1 MLSPS
6 GGSRTQTPG
15 PLAHPPSRNSGTA
28 ISADSRQH
36 LLTPYHTTPMAM
48 SPGNTTDGVV
58 MSHKTTTTDD
68 NSLHVVIASS
78 TCNRCRSRKVKCDR
92 AQPVCTACVRLQL
105 HCSYDRRSIS
115 PIANLGDRSSYTEAG
130 TRRKRARQ
138 ACEACR
144 NGKARCSGWGPCER
158 CVSKSLVCDLPAREA
173 DYGGDDGVMS
183 IPTPTTLPSITSG
196 TIPWWSEKSTA
207 RHYLDIYFESASRAA
222 PVFLHKPS
230 ILVEWSKGDLDINLL
245 KCIVAFGM
253 FMNDSRPD
261 GRLTARALMQEV
273 QDDTLRKIGR
283 QTLTHLRVLVMLLR
297 FRFQAGQFPDAWSLL
312 ALAARS
318 AFTMRL
324 NHEPSNPDPLVQE
337 SNRRLVWAI
346 YQLDRL
352 YSGGMEDLAVFPV
365 EKMHIRLPCD
375 ERSFEMGI
383 GSNAG
388 FLDETGM
395 EPNANVDAHAFKFRL
410 LAIRDRI
417 LRFDL

>member
-1 MLSPS
+1 MATSP
-6 GGSRTQTPG
+6 G
-15 PLAHPPSRNSGTA
+15 
-28 ISADSRQH
+28 
-36 LLTPYHTTPMAM
+36 HTT
-48 SPGNTTDGVV
+48 NGVV
-58 MSHKTTTTDD
+58 MSNEASTTED
-68 NSLHVVIASS
+68 NGLRVVIASS
-78 TCNRCRSRKVKCDR
+78 SCNRCRSRKVKCDR
-92 AQPVCTACVRLQL
+92 TQPVCTACVRLQL
-105 HCSYDRRSIS
+105 HCSYGRRSIS
-115 PIANLGDRSSYTEAG
+115 PVPELGDRSNYTEAG

-158 CVSKSLVCDLPAREA
+158 CVSRRLICDLPAREA
-173 DYGGDDGVMS
+173 EHGGDDGVMS
-183 IPTPTTLPSITSG
+183 IPTPTTLPSIPPG
-196 TIPWWSEKSTA
+196 TTPWWSEKTTA
-207 RHYLDIYFESASRAA
+207 RHYLDIYFDSASRTT
-222 PVFLHKPS
+222 PSFLHKPS

-253 FMNDSRPD
+253 FMNDSRPE
-261 GRLTARALMQEV
+261 GRITARTLMQEV

-283 QTLTHLRVLVMLLR
+283 QTLAHLKILVMLLR

-324 NHEPSNPDPLVQE
+324 NYEHSNPDPLVQE

-365 EKMHIRLPCD
+365 EKMHVRLPCD

-383 GSNAG
+383 GSKAG
-388 FLDETGM
+388 FLHETGM
-395 EPNANVDAHAFKFRL
+395 EPSANVDAHAFKLRL

-417 LRFDL
+417 LRSDL